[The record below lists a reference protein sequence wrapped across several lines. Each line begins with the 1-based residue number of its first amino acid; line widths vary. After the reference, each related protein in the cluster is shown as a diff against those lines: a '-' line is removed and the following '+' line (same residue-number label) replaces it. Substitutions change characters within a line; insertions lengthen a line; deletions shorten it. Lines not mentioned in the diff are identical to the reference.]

1 MMKDLRD
8 TELALDDALS
18 LERVSVMDDDVEGST
33 FSLVSP

>member
-1 MMKDLRD
+1 MKDLRD

-18 LERVSVMDDDVEGST
+18 LGRVSAMDDDVEGST